1 VEYDEEDVL
10 ARYLFRH
17 AQHRMT
23 EVERRADWAA
33 MMTIKAMVS
42 EWRGSDAVAR
52 RLREVLAEQDDPAV
66 AAALADGYE
75 AFRLRVV
82 LRLLSDREVVA
93 MINRCPACNRI
104 VRTPRARQCLWCGH
118 DWHRRDVAHQ
128 GPEPTE
134 ER

>member
-17 AQHRMT
+17 ASRYMT
-23 EVERRADWAA
+23 DVELRADRSAVVE
-33 MMTIKAMVS
+33 MKA
-42 EWRGSDAVAR
+42 EWNEQRGSTSSAR
-52 RLREVLAEQDDPAV
+52 TLREEFGHGDDPAV
-66 AAALADGYE
+66 DAALVDGYK

-82 LRLLSDREVVA
+82 LRLLSEQEVVA
-93 MINRCPACNRI
+93 MINRCPACGRI

-118 DWHRRDVAHQ
+118 DWHRRDAAHQ
-128 GPEPTE
+128 GAEPAE